1 MAVAQHSGGGAVT
14 DAAVQP
20 FEVRL
25 PEPPPPTKFERERS
39 AFFRLLPE
47 LLATHRGQYVAV
59 HGEQVVDSGPDQ
71 LEVAL
76 RVLRRVGHVPVY
88 VHLVEDARERP
99 VARSGLVRVVPG
111 SETRR

>member
-1 MAVAQHSGGGAVT
+1 MT
-14 DAAVQP
+14 DAAVQT

-25 PEPPPPTKFERERS
+25 PEPVLTPFDREQQ
-39 AFFRLLPE
+39 AFRRMLPE
-47 LLATHRGQYVAV
+47 LLGTHRGQYVAV

-88 VHLVEDARERP
+88 VHLVDDARERP
-99 VARSGLVRVVPG
+99 VAHSGLIRVVPG

>member
-1 MAVAQHSGGGAVT
+1 MSEAAVT
-14 DAAVQP
+14 A

-25 PEPPPPTKFERERS
+25 PEPEPTKFERERR

-59 HGEQVVDSGPDQ
+59 HDERVVDSGPDQ

-76 RVLRRVGHVPVY
+76 RVLRRVGHVGIF
-88 VHLVEDARERP
+88 VHLVTEEKPAP
-99 VARSGLVRVVPG
+99 ARSGLIRVRSPQGAV
-111 SETRR
+111 